1 MDYRQLGRSGLRV
14 SAVGLGGNMFG
25 RDTDAD
31 RTARI
36 ISQALEAGIN
46 FFDTADVYPVG
57 HPDVGISEQHIGA
70 VLAGAARHQALIA
83 TKVCWPMGELPNDRG
98 LSRKHI
104 LDGVEGS
111 LKRLNTD
118 YIDLYQLH
126 EADPWTPLEETL
138 RALDDLVAAGKVR
151 YVGASNFAGWQLVE
165 AAAVADRRG
174 FSPLVSL
181 QARYNVLDR
190 AIERELLPVCRQ
202 LGLGVITY
210 APLSGG
216 ILTGKYLAG
225 EAPPPDSRVGRTP
238 RLQRQLT
245 PERLQ
250 QVACLAEIAR
260 EHGRTPSQLA
270 LAWLLAH
277 AEVATVIA
285 GASRPEQV
293 IENAQAASCALSPE
307 DVRRVDAAVHLE

>member
-1 MDYRQLGRSGLRV
+1 MMYRQLGQSGLRV

-25 RDTDAD
+25 RDTDIAQ
-31 RTARI
+31 TERI
-36 ISQALEAGIN
+36 LEQALDLGVN

-57 HPDVGISEQHIGA
+57 HTSVGVSEQHIGNG
-70 VLAGAARHQALIA
+70 LRGARRQQAIIA

-111 LKRLNTD
+111 LRRLNTD
-118 YIDLYQLH
+118 YIDLYQFH
-126 EADPWTPLEETL
+126 EADSRTPIEESL
-138 RALDDLVAAGKVR
+138 RAMDDLVSAGKVR
-151 YVGASNFAGWQLVE
+151 YVGLSNFAAWQACE
-165 AAAVADRRG
+165 AAAVAERHG
-174 FSPLVSL
+174 LAPPVSL

-190 AIERELLPVCRQ
+190 AIERDLLPVCRQ

-216 ILTGKYLAG
+216 ILTGKYQLG
-225 EAPPPDSRVGRTP
+225 EPPPDDSRVGRTP

-245 PERLQ
+245 PARLQ
-250 QVACLAEIAR
+250 QVACLAQIAR
-260 EHGRTPSQLA
+260 EAERSPSQLA

-277 AEVATVIA
+277 PEVATVIA

-293 IENAQAASCALSPE
+293 IENSEAAGWTLGPE
-307 DVRRVDAAVHLE
+307 DLRRVEAVVHPE